1 MNILEL
7 DILKQQETDLNCDV
21 AKYKMLCNF
30 KIDEINNLVISIKY
44 ASTEY
49 LSNNLIKQLEA
60 CKNELADLTLQYN
73 NSIDL
78 AHKKSIEIVEFLKR
92 LEKNKGEM

>member
-7 DILKQQETDLNCDV
+7 DILKQQEIDLNCDI